1 MIWRIIEVIEV
12 IAVGIGAAIAV
23 MILALIGAAIVQ
35 VPLAVFGGVL

>member
-1 MIWRIIEVIEV
+1 MIRRIIEV

-35 VPLAVFGGVL
+35 VLLAVFGGVL